1 MLQKQQYKED
11 LLKVLDV
18 LPEQKISQLIEFASF
33 LMFSH
38 PKRHQHKKNISTTI
52 DKQCLL
58 MQQKSLSEIWDNP
71 EEDIYDL

>member
-1 MLQKQQYKED
+1 MLPKQQYKED
-11 LLKVLDV
+11 LLKVIDV

-33 LMFSH
+33 LMFSNS
-38 PKRHQHKKNISTTI
+38 KKHQHKKNISTMI

-58 MQQKSLSEIWDNP
+58 MQQKSLSKIWDNP